1 MIIWTRGKHFLERV
15 NVLLASCK
23 LQLTQWHERVQQL
36 RHEHSS
42 ATSPVDMSRS
52 NLSPVILI
60 STNLYATVEH
70 EWVVIVPLIILFIY
84 PPQKKDSS
92 YNIVFY
98 LTTTKYIT
106 LPLRLLINNL
116 VTYYT

>member
-84 PPQKKDSS
+84 PPQKNK
-92 YNIVFY
+92 IHRIALFF
-98 LTTTKYIT
+98 I
-106 LPLRLLINNL
+106 
-116 VTYYT
+116 